1 MGIDIRLPQITG
13 ATEKEQLAQV
23 KSYLYQFAEQLQWA
37 LQNVNTSDSS
47 VIVQETA
54 KSLYPSNNGSITP
67 KDAQA
72 TFAAIKSLIIKSA
85 DIIDAYYDEINKK
98 LSGLLVAHSDFGT
111 FVQGTEQTIEANSTK
126 IEQTFTD
133 IQAVATNLFDAK
145 VGLNSN
151 YESLADTVS
160 SVSAKVDT
168 VENDIDSV
176 SDTLST
182 KISDDIKAA
191 KDEIG
196 VDIQGIKDDL
206 ETYRTYIV
214 ETNARIKSG
223 LLEEVNGTSVYGIE
237 VGQTNKVNGVEVF
250 NKFARFTADRLSFY
264 DKNGHEVAYISDYKL
279 YITYAEVTGT
289 LKLGGYLIDTANG
302 LTVKWEGKTQ
312 EGSE

>member
-1 MGIDIRLPQITG
+1 MGVDIRLPQITG

-85 DIIDAYYDEINKK
+85 DIVEAYYEEINKK

-111 FVQGTEQTIEANSTK
+111 FVQETEQTVEENSTE
-126 IEQTFTD
+126 ITRSFSE
-133 IQAVATNLFDAK
+133 IQAVTTNLDDAK
-145 VGLNSN
+145 TGLYSN
-151 YESLADTVS
+151 YESLSGAIS
-160 SVSAKVDT
+160 SVSDKVDT
-168 VENDIDSV
+168 VKDDIDSEINDL
-176 SDTLST
+176 SDNIG
-182 KISDDIKAA
+182 KDIQAA

-206 ETYRTYIV
+206 ETLSPYRTYLV
-214 ETNARIKSG
+214 ETYAHIKSG
-223 LLEEVNGTSVYGIE
+223 KLEEKDGIGVYGIE
-237 VGQTNKVNGVEVF
+237 VGQRNVVNGVESF
-250 NKFARFTADRLSFY
+250 NKFARFTSDRLSFY
-264 DKNGHEVAYISDYKL
+264 DKGGHEVAYISDYKL

-289 LKLGGYLIDTANG
+289 LKLGGYLVDTTNG
-302 LTVKWEGKTQ
+302 LTVKWEGRV
-312 EGSE
+312 